1 MQYFLDTNTTV
12 GDTTIQTIISN
23 KKPKEDEE
31 RQIKVHLSAIDNA
44 HEKIKLDII
53 ELNKLFELNKARFN
67 LISPILDALPYT
79 ISYLLQNL
87 ASV

>member
-1 MQYFLDTNTTV
+1 MILLAIFLDTNTTI

-23 KKPKEDEE
+23 KKAIEDDEE

-44 HEKIKLDII
+44 HEKIKIDIT

-67 LISPILDALPYT
+67 LISPMYCKL
-79 ISYLLQNL
+79 
-87 ASV
+87 